1 MVEPTHVT
9 VPVAETRTGRRSRP
23 RRPRPRQ
30 HGARAAENCRRSVSK
45 ILGCSGYA
53 CQRHVAECRLPANLL
68 MPSPD
73 QAQLPWGRSDTPL
86 PQAPLRSHA
95 HPGEPAERPVGVTP
109 APRPQPVAPRVD
121 GAEPASARTPML
133 LTVRDVEAELQLGR
147 TRTYELLRSGS
158 FPVLRVGRAVR
169 VPRDALRRWVEE
181 HTA

>member
-1 MVEPTHVT
+1 M
-9 VPVAETRTGRRSRP
+9 
-23 RRPRPRQ
+23 
-30 HGARAAENCRRSVSK
+30 SK
-45 ILGCSGYA
+45 ILGCSGHA
-53 CQRHVAECRLPANLL
+53 CQPHVAECRLPENLL

-95 HPGEPAERPVGVTP
+95 HPGEPAERPVGVAP

-158 FPVLRVGRAVR
+158 FPVIRVGRAVR
-169 VPRDALRRWVEE
+169 VPRDALQRWVEE